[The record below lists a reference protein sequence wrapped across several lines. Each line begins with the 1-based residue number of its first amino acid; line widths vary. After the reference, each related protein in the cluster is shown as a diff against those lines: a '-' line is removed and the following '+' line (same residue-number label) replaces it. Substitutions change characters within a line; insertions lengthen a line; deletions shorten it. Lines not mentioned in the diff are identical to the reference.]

1 MREFLAGW
9 WAAPALCEL
18 MTNSRRD
25 FVKVA
30 ASTGLAAPAALGAA
44 EVPKRTL
51 GKTGLRVSIMGLGGA
66 RTGTMEDPKAAAAV
80 IRHCYEMGVNYF
92 DSAAAGAYGL
102 SQSRIGAA
110 LKDVRTKL
118 VFSTKTRHR
127 DATQSQLDLDQSLA
141 NFKTDYIDLYQVHN
155 VINESDIEFIFGKRG
170 VMEMIEKAR
179 KEGKIR
185 FVGFTGHTEPAIH
198 NKMMSLL

>member
-30 ASTGLAAPAALGAA
+30 AATGLAAPAALGAA

-118 VFSTKTRHR
+118 VFSTKTQHR

-155 VINESDIEFIFGKRG
+155 VITSRTLNLFLANAG
-170 VMEMIEKAR
+170 
-179 KEGKIR
+179 
-185 FVGFTGHTEPAIH
+185 
-198 NKMMSLL
+198 